1 MKLKLRSSGQINFQM
16 TETNKRNP
24 ANGFDEQS
32 LSERMQRI
40 IKYSV
45 PWKRVKQRT
54 VAMTTLIQT
63 LKNVSSGKECSISH
77 ICPWERSSWLYYLVK
92 FKSHPTLM
100 YGKNQWEI
108 NIKHTDPSQPKLRCR
123 LFCNYCQYVFP
134 PKLIDQCRM
143 TLESY

>member
-1 MKLKLRSSGQINFQM
+1 MKLKLGSSGQIYFQM

-32 LSERMQRI
+32 LPERMQRI

-54 VAMTTLIQT
+54 VMMTTMIQT

-77 ICPWERSSWLYYLVK
+77 ICPWER
-92 FKSHPTLM
+92 
-100 YGKNQWEI
+100 
-108 NIKHTDPSQPKLRCR
+108 
-123 LFCNYCQYVFP
+123 
-134 PKLIDQCRM
+134 
-143 TLESY
+143 